1 MNNKFQNIPLALTF
15 DDVLLVPGYS
25 TILPA
30 EANIKTRLA
39 KGIELNIPLVSAPM
53 DTVTEA
59 EMAIALALEGGIGII
74 HKNLPIE
81 RQRKEVDRVKRH
93 VTGVIPDP
101 ITLDATA
108 TVADAWKLVHKY
120 GFSGFPVTEG
130 VKTVGILSN
139 RDMRFITDMKMPVRQ
154 IMTPADKLITVQEGT
169 SLDEAQEILRA
180 EKIEKLLIVDS
191 GNNLK
196 GMITIKDIEKDL
208 LFPDAAKD
216 TKGRL
221 RVGGAVGAG
230 ADKLERAQELLK
242 YGCDV
247 LVVDTAHGHQESV
260 ISTVRAIR
268 KLSDDVRIIAGN
280 VATAE
285 GTRALIDAGADAVKV
300 GIGPGSIC
308 TTRIVA
314 GVGVPQITAIYEC
327 SQEAAKSDVP
337 IIADGGVK
345 HSGDVVKA
353 MAAGAEAVMIGSIFA
368 GVEESPG
375 EKVMFQGRVY
385 KEYRGMGS
393 IGAMT
398 EGSADRYF
406 QDAKLSG
413 VKLVPEGVE
422 ARVPYKGNISFVVN
436 QLMGGLR
443 SGMGYCGAADFLQ
456 LREKSKFVRISAAGL
471 RESHVHD
478 VQVTREAPNYSP
490 HQ

>member
-1 MNNKFQNIPLALTF
+1 MNNKFQDISLALTF

-25 TILPA
+25 TVLPA
-30 EANIKTRLA
+30 EVNIKTRLTR
-39 KGIELNIPLVSAPM
+39 GLELNIPLVSAPM

-59 EMAIALALEGGIGII
+59 GMAISLALEGGIGII

-81 RQRKEVDRVKRH
+81 KQRKEVDRVKRH
-93 VTGVIPDP
+93 VTGVIADP
-101 ITLDATA
+101 ITLDSKA

-130 VKTVGILSN
+130 RKTVGILSN
-139 RDMRFITDMKMPVRQ
+139 RDMRFITDIQIPVSR
-154 IMTPADKLITVQEGT
+154 IMTPASKLITVQEGT
-169 SLDEAQEILRA
+169 SMEEAQEILRA
-180 EKIEKLLIVDS
+180 EKIEKLLIVDA

-208 LFPDAAKD
+208 LFPNAAKD
-216 TKGRL
+216 SKGRL

-230 ADKLERAQELLK
+230 PDKLERAQELLK

-260 ISTVRAIR
+260 IDTVRALR
-268 KLSDDVRIIAGN
+268 KLSDDIRIIAGN

-314 GVGVPQITAIYEC
+314 GVGVPQITAICEC
-327 SQEAAKSDVP
+327 ALEAAKSDVP
-337 IIADGGVK
+337 VIADGGIK
-345 HSGDVVKA
+345 HSGDIVKA
-353 MAAGAEAVMIGSIFA
+353 LAAGAEVVMIGSIFA

-406 QDAKLSG
+406 QDPKLSG

-422 ARVPYKGNISFVVN
+422 ARVPYKGNLAFVVN

-443 SGMGYCGAADFLQ
+443 SGMGYCGAGDFAQ
-456 LREKSKFVRISAAGL
+456 LREKSKFVRISASGL